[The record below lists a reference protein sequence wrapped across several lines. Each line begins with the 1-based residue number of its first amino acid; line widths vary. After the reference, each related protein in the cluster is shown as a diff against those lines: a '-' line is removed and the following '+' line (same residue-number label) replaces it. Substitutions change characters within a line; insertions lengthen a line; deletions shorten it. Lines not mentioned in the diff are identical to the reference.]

1 MIAHFMYIYPLL
13 KDKTLEELI
22 KVFHYFGFDV
32 SEHDAKY
39 IFYCVHAWEKKRNY
53 PLLRDYLKE
62 MVTEFSG
69 VIEFM
74 LIWYMQYG
82 TLAKIKVVYD
92 IGAGHDGYAKI
103 LHKVF
108 PNAEIIL
115 IDKYPIVASTPFH
128 VVATDIFDQ
137 VCSMKGSSDTVVW
150 MSEFLHCKKENV
162 AILKTQLIKNSHVF
176 INEVY
181 DKVIGYRLEQTR
193 GGLFEFP
200 SEYRLSQYD
209 MHFKYTLGYKEPS
222 C

>member
-39 IFYCVHAWEKKRNY
+39 IFYCVHAWEKERNY
-53 PLLRDYLKE
+53 PTLRDYLKE
-62 MVTEFSG
+62 MVDQSAWT
-69 VIEFM
+69 IE
-74 LIWYMQYG
+74 
-82 TLAKIKVVYD
+82 LAIRHLFRPRDFADIEIVYD

-103 LHKVF
+103 LYTVF

-115 IDKYPIVASTPFH
+115 IDKYPIVASIPFH
-128 VVATDIFDQ
+128 VVTTDIFDQ
-137 VCSMKGSSDTVVW
+137 VCSLKGGSNTVVW

-193 GGLFEFP
+193 GGLFQFP
-200 SEYRLSQYD
+200 PEYRLLEYD